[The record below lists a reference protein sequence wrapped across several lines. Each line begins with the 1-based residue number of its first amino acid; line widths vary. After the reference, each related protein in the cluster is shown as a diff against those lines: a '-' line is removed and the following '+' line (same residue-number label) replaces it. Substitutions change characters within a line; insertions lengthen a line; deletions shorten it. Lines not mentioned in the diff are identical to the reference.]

1 MANFD
6 LEKLREQYSTRNM
19 RVLLARMLKDRPEYR
34 TQTIVIYQVR
44 DTGGTRLQTCDGR
57 DELRQVFLS
66 PHCKDA
72 RTIRVPDPEL
82 QDEQS
87 DAA

>member
-1 MANFD
+1 VANFD
-6 LEKLREQYSTRNM
+6 LERLRDRYSTRNM
-19 RVLLARMLKDRPEYR
+19 RVLLARMLKDRPEYKK
-34 TQTIVIYQVR
+34 QTIVTYEVR
-44 DTGGTRLQTCDGR
+44 DTGGTRLQVCAGR

-72 RTIRVPDPEL
+72 RTVRTPDPEP

>member
-6 LEKLREQYSTRNM
+6 LEKLRDRYSTRNM
-19 RVLLARMLKDRPEYR
+19 RVLLARMLKDRPEYKK
-34 TQTIVIYQVR
+34 QTIVTYEVR
-44 DTGGTRLQTCDGR
+44 DTGGTRLQVCAGR

-72 RTIRVPDPEL
+72 RTVRTPDPEPK
-82 QDEQS
+82 DEQS

>member
-1 MANFD
+1 
-6 LEKLREQYSTRNM
+6 M
-19 RVLLARMLKDRPEYR
+19 RVLLARMLS
-34 TQTIVIYQVR
+34 
-44 DTGGTRLQTCDGR
+44 DTGGTRLQICAGR

-72 RTIRVPDPEL
+72 QTIRTPDPGP